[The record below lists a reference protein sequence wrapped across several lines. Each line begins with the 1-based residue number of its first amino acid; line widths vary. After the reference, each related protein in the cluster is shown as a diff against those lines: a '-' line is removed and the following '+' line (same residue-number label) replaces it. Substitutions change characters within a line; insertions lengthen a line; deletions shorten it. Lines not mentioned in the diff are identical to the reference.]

1 MSQHISDKDRP
12 DEAFT
17 TDRAV
22 RSGRA
27 NAASGRIMVTV
38 PGDHFGPIPPEADPR
53 GQVCRR
59 SFTKCISRHETAV
72 QATQCQ
78 VIVLAQNWHTPS
90 KECSELTQMS

>member
-1 MSQHISDKDRP
+1 MCICYPASLICCGYFVRQHINDKDRP

-53 GQVCRR
+53 GMV
-59 SFTKCISRHETAV
+59 SF
-72 QATQCQ
+72 
-78 VIVLAQNWHTPS
+78 L
-90 KECSELTQMS
+90 